1 LILKII
7 YKKRKNILNHNYNPI
22 HHFKSCSVIESDLKA
37 APFKK
42 SRVTAQKQLL
52 AHLLS
57 AIFV

>member
-1 LILKII
+1 
-7 YKKRKNILNHNYNPI
+7 
-22 HHFKSCSVIESDLKA
+22 VIESDLKA

-42 SRVTAQKQLL
+42 SHVTAQKQLL